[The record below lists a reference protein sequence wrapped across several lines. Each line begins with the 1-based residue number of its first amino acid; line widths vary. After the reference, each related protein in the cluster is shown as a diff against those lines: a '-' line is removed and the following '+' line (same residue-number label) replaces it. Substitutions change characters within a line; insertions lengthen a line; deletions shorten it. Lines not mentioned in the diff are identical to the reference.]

1 MIAFNKKNTDSEVR
15 YQDLCIS
22 FYRKFSQMHL
32 LDDKIF
38 CCYNN
43 IYIDL
48 YRFILVSIN
57 GFGKNPMYDLNTTMR
72 YMNSSEIRNETK
84 PYL

>member
-22 FYRKFSQMHL
+22 FYRKFSQIHL
-32 LDDKIF
+32 LDDNIF
-38 CCYNN
+38 YCYNN

-48 YRFILVSIN
+48 FYFILVSMASLN
-57 GFGKNPMYDLNTTMR
+57 GRAYTLNERETFS
-72 YMNSSEIRNETK
+72 YSRNQTLK
-84 PYL
+84 